1 MVPCTGARPP
11 MVGAGCKGEPKEGS
25 AGPAPVR
32 RTIDTT
38 RMRATP
44 SDTRTNRYVGRL
56 K

>member
-1 MVPCTGARPP
+1 MVPCTGAPPP

-25 AGPAPVR
+25 VGPAPVR

-38 RMRATP
+38 STRATP
-44 SDTRTNRYVGRL
+44 SDTRTSRHAGRL